1 MWVSFLL
8 VSVYNTS
15 MKWAGDISQVGELS
29 RFWLRR
35 LCEAA
40 LFVGLVIVLLYSWA
54 RFIPT
59 GYRLPIGEAITDLAA
74 AISALVS
81 LAALILCLWLP
92 RRAITAASIAVYGL
106 IILAVGSLVATS
118 GFLASPF
125 AAAWLSAA
133 VFAGFFGWPVVLGIS
148 LLVVTAITTAA
159 ITQHAS
165 PIATIGAL
173 FFGLAPLA
181 LGFIIWRHQPRVS
194 KLGDISELRTKLS
207 TAEGTSDIVINTID
221 DGVLAIS
228 REGNIE
234 LINPSAQR
242 IIGWNQGDALGL
254 KWQSVIQLVTADGKD
269 VTVTENPVMQSL
281 INNRP
286 AHSDK
291 LLLRTASDKQ
301 ILVSIVASPVGKDNE
316 GIIVVFRDIT
326 KEKAEERQQ
335 AEFISTASHEMRT
348 PVASIEGYLGLAL
361 NPATAHI
368 DDKARDFIT
377 KAHAS
382 AQHLGRLF
390 QDLLD
395 ISRAEDG
402 RLKNEPQIINIT
414 TFVGEIFEGL
424 APRAAEKG
432 LVCTFRPDAAAT
444 VQPAYYANVDADHLR
459 EVVSNLIE
467 NAIKYTPDGEVVVDI
482 TGDDKTI
489 TISVQDSGIGIPAE
503 DVPHLFQK
511 FYRVDNSDTREIGG
525 TGLGLYLSRRL
536 TEAMSGR
543 LFVISEYRK
552 GSTFFLEIPRTRT
565 DEAMRQ
571 LPTVP
576 TPAAPPLT
584 AEPPTAV
591 AVQPTVPINA
601 TQPDAAD
608 TVLTKPATPPVPP
621 PNFSPLPLMPA
632 PPTEPTAPAPAMPS
646 TPPDPTP
653 EPLATPTP
661 PEPTATPTPSAPL
674 ATPEPDAAQQ
684 KP

>member
-1 MWVSFLL
+1 M
-8 VSVYNTS
+8 
-15 MKWAGDISQVGELS
+15 
-29 RFWLRR
+29 
-35 LCEAA
+35 
-40 LFVGLVIVLLYSWA
+40 FVGLVIVLLYAWA

-81 LAALILCLWLP
+81 LTALILCLWLP
-92 RRAITAASIAVYGL
+92 RRAITAVSITVYGL

-133 VFAGFFGWPVVLGIS
+133 VFAGFFGWPVVLGTS
-148 LLVVTAITTAA
+148 LLVIIAITTAA

-165 PIATIGAL
+165 LIATIGAL

-269 VTVTENPVMQSL
+269 VTVTENPIMQSL

-503 DVPHLFQK
+503 DLPHLFQK

-571 LPTVP
+571 LPTIP

-608 TVLTKPATPPVPP
+608 TVLTKPATPPVP
-621 PNFSPLPLMPA
+621 LMFT
-632 PPTEPTAPAPAMPS
+632 PPTEPTTAAAAIPS
-646 TPPDPTP
+646 TPPDPAP
-653 EPLATPTP
+653 EPLATPTS
-661 PEPTATPTPSAPL
+661 PEPTATPTPSTPL
-674 ATPEPDAAQQ
+674 ATPEPAAAQQ

>member
-40 LFVGLVIVLLYSWA
+40 LFVGLVIVLLYAWA

-81 LAALILCLWLP
+81 LTALILCLWLP
-92 RRAITAASIAVYGL
+92 RRAITAISIAVYGL

-133 VFAGFFGWPVVLGIS
+133 VFAGFFGWPVVLGTS
-148 LLVVTAITTAA
+148 LLVVIAITTAA

-165 PIATIGAL
+165 LIATIGAL

-301 ILVSIVASPVGKDNE
+301 ILVSIVASPVGGKDNE

-571 LPTVP
+571 LPTTP
-576 TPAAPPLT
+576 APAAPPLT
-584 AEPPTAV
+584 TEPPTAV

-601 TQPDAAD
+601 TQPDAAG

-632 PPTEPTAPAPAMPS
+632 PPTEPTAPAPAMPI
-646 TPPDPTP
+646 
-653 EPLATPTP
+653 P

-674 ATPEPDAAQQ
+674 AAPEPDAAQQ

>member
-81 LAALILCLWLP
+81 LTALILCLWLP

-133 VFAGFFGWPVVLGIS
+133 VFAGFFGWPVVLGTS

-165 PIATIGAL
+165 LIATIGAL

-291 LLLRTASDKQ
+291 LLLRTASGKQ
-301 ILVSIVASPVGKDNE
+301 ILVSIVASPVG
-316 GIIVVFRDIT
+316 
-326 KEKAEERQQ
+326 
-335 AEFISTASHEMRT
+335 
-348 PVASIEGYLGLAL
+348 
-361 NPATAHI
+361 
-368 DDKARDFIT
+368 
-377 KAHAS
+377 
-382 AQHLGRLF
+382 
-390 QDLLD
+390 
-395 ISRAEDG
+395 
-402 RLKNEPQIINIT
+402 
-414 TFVGEIFEGL
+414 
-424 APRAAEKG
+424 
-432 LVCTFRPDAAAT
+432 
-444 VQPAYYANVDADHLR
+444 
-459 EVVSNLIE
+459 
-467 NAIKYTPDGEVVVDI
+467 
-482 TGDDKTI
+482 
-489 TISVQDSGIGIPAE
+489 
-503 DVPHLFQK
+503 
-511 FYRVDNSDTREIGG
+511 
-525 TGLGLYLSRRL
+525 
-536 TEAMSGR
+536 
-543 LFVISEYRK
+543 
-552 GSTFFLEIPRTRT
+552 
-565 DEAMRQ
+565 
-571 LPTVP
+571 
-576 TPAAPPLT
+576 
-584 AEPPTAV
+584 
-591 AVQPTVPINA
+591 
-601 TQPDAAD
+601 
-608 TVLTKPATPPVPP
+608 
-621 PNFSPLPLMPA
+621 
-632 PPTEPTAPAPAMPS
+632 
-646 TPPDPTP
+646 
-653 EPLATPTP
+653 
-661 PEPTATPTPSAPL
+661 
-674 ATPEPDAAQQ
+674 
-684 KP
+684 

>member
-40 LFVGLVIVLLYSWA
+40 LFVGLVIVLLYAWA

-92 RRAITAASIAVYGL
+92 RRAITAVSIAVYGL

-133 VFAGFFGWPVVLGIS
+133 VFAGFFGWPVVLGTS

-165 PIATIGAL
+165 LIATIGAL

-181 LGFIIWRHQPRVS
+181 LGFIIWHHQPRVS

-301 ILVSIVASPVGKDNE
+301 ILVSIVASPVGKDSE

-571 LPTVP
+571 LPTTP

-584 AEPPTAV
+584 TEPPV

-621 PNFSPLPLMPA
+621 PNFSPLPPMPA
-632 PPTEPTAPAPAMPS
+632 PPTEPTTPAPTMPI
-646 TPPDPTP
+646 
-653 EPLATPTP
+653 P

>member
-40 LFVGLVIVLLYSWA
+40 LFVGLVIVLLYAWA

-92 RRAITAASIAVYGL
+92 RRAITAVSIAVYGL

-133 VFAGFFGWPVVLGIS
+133 VFAGFFGWPVVLGTS

-165 PIATIGAL
+165 LIATIGAL

-181 LGFIIWRHQPRVS
+181 LGFIIWHHQPRVS

-301 ILVSIVASPVGKDNE
+301 ILVSIVASPVGKDSE

-536 TEAMSGR
+536 TETMSGR

-571 LPTVP
+571 LPTTP

-584 AEPPTAV
+584 TEPPV

-621 PNFSPLPLMPA
+621 PNFSPLPPMPA
-632 PPTEPTAPAPAMPS
+632 PPTEPTTPAPTMPI
-646 TPPDPTP
+646 
-653 EPLATPTP
+653 P

>member
-1 MWVSFLL
+1 MRLPFLL

-40 LFVGLVIVLLYSWA
+40 LFVGLVIVLLYAWA

-81 LAALILCLWLP
+81 LATLILCLWLP

-148 LLVVTAITTAA
+148 LLVVIAITAAA

-301 ILVSIVASPVGKDNE
+301 ILVSIVASPVGKDSE

-432 LVCTFRPDAAAT
+432 LICTFRPDAAAT

-503 DVPHLFQK
+503 DLPHLFQK

-571 LPTVP
+571 LPTIP

-608 TVLTKPATPPVPP
+608 TVLTKPATPPVP
-621 PNFSPLPLMPA
+621 LMFT
-632 PPTEPTAPAPAMPS
+632 PPTEPTTPAAAIPS
-646 TPPDPTP
+646 TPPDPAP
-653 EPLATPTP
+653 EPLATPTS
-661 PEPTATPTPSAPL
+661 PEPTATPTPSTPL
-674 ATPEPDAAQQ
+674 ATPEPAAAQQ

>member
-15 MKWAGDISQVGELS
+15 MKWAGDISQAGELS

-40 LFVGLVIVLLYSWA
+40 LFVGLVIVLLYAWA

-81 LAALILCLWLP
+81 LATLILCLWLP

-148 LLVVTAITTAA
+148 LLVVIAITAAA

-301 ILVSIVASPVGKDNE
+301 ILVSIVASPVGKDSE

-503 DVPHLFQK
+503 DLPHLFQK

-571 LPTVP
+571 LPTIP
-576 TPAAPPLT
+576 APAAPPLT

-608 TVLTKPATPPVPP
+608 TVLTKPATPPVP
-621 PNFSPLPLMPA
+621 LMFT
-632 PPTEPTAPAPAMPS
+632 PPTEPTTPAAAIPS
-646 TPPDPTP
+646 TPPDPAP
-653 EPLATPTP
+653 EPLATPTS
-661 PEPTATPTPSAPL
+661 PEPTATPTPSTPL
-674 ATPEPDAAQQ
+674 ATPEPAAAQQ